1 MSGVTERVLPAL
13 PYDHEWRYTPRGR
26 VSHAVHA
33 DGVARC
39 GAVAVR
45 DPDDWH
51 GGGSQDEHERLMLLP
66 CCVRC
71 CRMLG
76 IDDRLR
82 CPSCHQLMPD
92 GPYEGTVICEGC
104 VLDAFGELG

>member
-1 MSGVTERVLPAL
+1 MSDVTERTLPDL
-13 PYDHEWRYTPRGR
+13 PYHCDWRYTPRGR
-26 VSHAVHA
+26 VSHAVYS

-66 CCVRC
+66 CCHRC
-71 CRMLG
+71 RKMLG
-76 IDDRLR
+76 
-82 CPSCHQLMPD
+82 
-92 GPYEGTVICEGC
+92 
-104 VLDAFGELG
+104 LG